1 MADLTSHGRVALSL
15 ELLQVIKPTGEYVEK
30 MEPEISH
37 DELRKLYRLMVLV
50 RNLDTRSLQLQR
62 QGRIGFYIGCLGQEA
77 AQIGSAYAL
86 KPEDWVFPAY
96 REIGTMLQR
105 GITLQ
110 QLMNQYFANAEDVQ
124 KGRQL
129 MNLYGIKSA
138 NYVTGS
144 AAIATQL
151 PHAVGAALAAKLR
164 GDKIVTLVYFG
175 EGATSENDFHT
186 GMNFAGVYK
195 TPTIFFCQNNH
206 WAISI
211 PVEKQTASETIAV
224 KAQAYGFGGARVDG
238 NDILAVY
245 RMTKEAVDKARAGG
259 GPTLIEA
266 VTYRMGPHSS
276 SDDPK
281 RYRSDQELD
290 EWQKRDPLIRFRK
303 YLEKKRI
310 WSETDE
316 KKAQEDANHQIDEA
330 IAYAEKVPRPAIET
344 LFTDVYSELPWH
356 LQEQLHELRDE
367 KQEKQ

>member
-1 MADLTSHGRVALSL
+1 LTL
-15 ELLQVIKPTGEYVEK
+15 ELLQIIKPSGECVEQ

-37 DELRKLYRLMVLV
+37 DELKRLYKLMMLV

-86 KPEDWVFPAY
+86 KPEDWIFPAY
-96 REIGTMLQR
+96 REVGAMLQR
-105 GITLQ
+105 GIPLED
-110 QLMNQYFANAEDVQ
+110 LMNQYFANAEDVQ

-129 MNLYGIKSA
+129 MNLYGSKSV

-144 AAIATQL
+144 APIATQL
-151 PHAVGAALAAKLR
+151 PHAVGAAFAAKLR

-175 EGATSENDFHT
+175 EGATSANDFHA

-206 WAISI
+206 YAISL
-211 PVEKQTASETIAV
+211 PVERQTATQTIAV
-224 KAQAYGFGGARVDG
+224 KAKAYGFEGQRVDG

-245 RMTKEAVDKARAGG
+245 RTTKEAVDRARSNG

-281 RYRSDQELD
+281 RYRSNQELD
-290 EWQKRDPLIRFRK
+290 EWQMRDPLVRFRK
-303 YLEKKRI
+303 YLERKHI
-310 WSETDE
+310 WSSTDE
-316 KKAQEDANHQIDEA
+316 EKAQEDTNRQIDAA
-330 IAYAEKVPRPAIET
+330 IAHAEKIPRPSIET
-344 LFTDVYSELPWH
+344 LFTDVYAELPWH
-356 LQEQLHELRDE
+356 LQEEFQELKDE
-367 KQEKQ
+367 EVGR

>member
-1 MADLTSHGRVALSL
+1 MSL
-15 ELLQVIKPTGEYVEK
+15 ELLQVIKPTGDYVEK
-30 MEPEISH
+30 LEPEIPK
-37 DELRKLYRLMVLV
+37 DELKRLYRLMVLT
-50 RNLDTRSLQLQR
+50 RNLDIRGLQLQR

-96 REIGTMLQR
+96 REVGTALQR
-105 GITLQ
+105 GVTLK
-110 QLMNQYFANAEDVQ
+110 QLMNQYFANAEDLE

-129 MNLYGIKSA
+129 MNLFGVKA
-138 NYVTGS
+138 VNFVTGS
-144 AAIATQL
+144 APIATQI
-151 PHAVGAALAAKLR
+151 PHAVGVALAAKIR
-164 GDKIVTLVYFG
+164 GDPIVTLAYFG
-175 EGATSENDFHT
+175 DGGTSENDFHT

-206 WAISI
+206 WAISV
-211 PVEKQTASETIAV
+211 PVEKQTASETIAI
-224 KAQAYGFGGARVDG
+224 KAKAYGFEGVRVDG

-245 RMTKEAVDKARAGG
+245 RTTKEAVDKARKGG

-281 RYRSDQELD
+281 KYRTEQELE
-290 EWQKRDPLIRFRK
+290 EWQKRDPIIRFRR

-316 KKAQEDANHQIDEA
+316 KKAQEDANKQIDEA
-330 IAYAEKVPRPAIET
+330 VAYAEKLPRPALET
-344 LFTDVYSELPWH
+344 LFTDVYADMPWN
-356 LQEQLHELRDE
+356 LEEQLRELRE
-367 KQEKQ
+367 EQAGGK